1 MDSTL
6 QTPIQKNF
14 KFKFKRKATKRFPI
28 KRKKSNHFQL
38 FVNFCRLHQ
47 ITFFQFYDSNN
58 WIGPAIKVAQ
68 PQIEHVYSLLESQPF
83 DTISL
88 GGLGFA
94 IIRPSQHLQD
104 NTIYSQS
111 NYELLSFTH
120 TPIIPYT
127 SDNESNDDDDYSAND
142 HDDYSVNDDDDYSAN
157 DHDDYSANDHDDYSH
172 ESVNDDDDYS
182 HESVNDD
189 DDYSTNDHDDISLD
203 TQFIAEEWTYNT
215 TTFLLDTTTNYLYC
229 PNSLQY
235 LGKKRG
241 EFSIDYYHKE

>member
-1 MDSTL
+1 MESTL

-14 KFKFKRKATKRFPI
+14 KFKFKRKSTKRFPI
-28 KRKKSNHFQL
+28 KRKKNHFQL

-58 WIGPAIKVAQ
+58 WIGPAIKVTQ

-127 SDNESNDDDDYSAND
+127 SDNESNDDNDYSAND
-142 HDDYSVNDDDDYSAN
+142 D
-157 DHDDYSANDHDDYSH
+157 
-172 ESVNDDDDYS
+172 
-182 HESVNDD
+182 
-189 DDYSTNDHDDISLD
+189 DDISLD

-235 LGKKRG
+235 LGKKTG

>member
-28 KRKKSNHFQL
+28 KRKNSNHFQL

-68 PQIEHVYSLLESQPF
+68 PQIEHAYSLLESQPF

-127 SDNESNDDDDYSAND
+127 SDNESNDDDDYSHESA
-142 HDDYSVNDDDDYSAN
+142 NDDDDYSAN
-157 DHDDYSANDHDDYSH
+157 DDDDYSH
-172 ESVNDDDDYS
+172 ESANDDDDYS

-189 DDYSTNDHDDISLD
+189 DDYSANDDDGISLD

-235 LGKKRG
+235 LGKKTG